1 MQRLYSKKW
10 TIDDWKTF
18 LEKDLVQ
25 LYRRAFILNEL
36 YNFLWNKGICGK
48 FLKKV
53 LKMIH
58 LEDKISYKKI

>member
-1 MQRLYSKKW
+1 MLQRLYSKKW

-36 YNFLWNKGICGK
+36 YNFLEIKEFVVS
-48 FLKKV
+48 FLKR
-53 LKMIH
+53 
-58 LEDKISYKKI
+58 Y